1 MVTEKELASACAI
14 KFLADLLRA
23 ARNDSAKNPMRYLEN
38 ILAKYEKIADT
49 ILANVTY
56 RTLDEWKEP
65 FE

>member
-1 MVTEKELASACAI
+1 MVTEREISAACAI
-14 KFLADLLRA
+14 KFLADLVRA
-23 ARNDSAKNPMRYLEN
+23 ARNDSSKNPLGYLEK
-38 ILAKYEKIADT
+38 ILAKYERVADT

>member
-1 MVTEKELASACAI
+1 MVTEREIAAACAV
-14 KFLADLLRA
+14 KFLSDLVRG
-23 ARNDSAKNPMRYLEN
+23 ARNDSGKNPLLYLEK
-38 ILAKYEKIADT
+38 ILGKYEKIADT